1 MEKKPSV
8 QINPNTA
15 DLDSLRQL
23 PGVGPALAQRILEGR
38 PYMSL
43 DDLRRVPGFGPVL
56 MARLAPRL
64 SFAEIEPGGMGSS
77 ASPPPELAL
86 PEAGAEAGQDVQEAA
101 AGAQEAASEAP
112 AEGSAEGPSMHAE
125 VEKVEAKAATPPA
138 SGTETSVA
146 KSPTSHYSRSETLTL
161 VVGSAVA
168 SVLVSILATLL
179 VLTGINGTLD
189 VNRHRTVRAMQA
201 DLTAI
206 KEDLSAM
213 TNEMASAKAR
223 LDALQGLTGRMTA
236 VETKVGEQDEAL
248 AAALGEIDAMQSTVD
263 EVTQQ
268 MGSLVTR
275 VDRFSRF
282 LDGLGRVLADLGTA
296 PAGENQ
302 LPATPVP

>member
-1 MEKKPSV
+1 MEKKPRV

-38 PYMSL
+38 PYMSS

-56 MARLAPRL
+56 LARLAPLL
-64 SFAEIEPGGMGSS
+64 SFAEIEPGGKGSS
-77 ASPPPELAL
+77 ASPPPELAP
-86 PEAGAEAGQDVQEAA
+86 PETGAEAGHDVQAGV

-112 AEGSAEGPSMHAE
+112 TEGRAEGSLMPEEA
-125 VEKVEAKAATPPA
+125 EKVEAKAATPPA

-168 SVLVSILATLL
+168 SALVSILGTLL
-179 VLTGINGTLD
+179 ILTGINGTLD

-248 AAALGEIDAMQSTVD
+248 AAALGEIEAMQSTVD

-302 LPATPVP
+302 LPVTPLP